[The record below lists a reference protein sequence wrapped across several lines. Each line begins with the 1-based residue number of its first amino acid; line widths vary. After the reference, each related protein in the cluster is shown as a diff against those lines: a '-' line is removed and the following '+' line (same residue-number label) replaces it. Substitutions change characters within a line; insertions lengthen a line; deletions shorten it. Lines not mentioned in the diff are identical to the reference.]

1 MIIGIPSEVSNSDRK
16 DVLRC
21 IVNKAGVAIKDNDIN
36 NYHHVGKLLKNKFTR
51 RKEQIL
57 CIKKRFE

>member
-21 IVNKAGVAIKDNDIN
+21 IVNKVAIKDNDIN

-51 RKEQIL
+51 REEQIL
-57 CIKKRFE
+57 CTKKRFE